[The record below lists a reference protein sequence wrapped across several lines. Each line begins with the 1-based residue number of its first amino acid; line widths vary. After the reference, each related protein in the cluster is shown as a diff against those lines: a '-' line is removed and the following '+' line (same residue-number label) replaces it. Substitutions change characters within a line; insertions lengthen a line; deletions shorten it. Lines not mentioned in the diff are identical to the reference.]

1 MTTRAIPAI
10 HSALLIAL
18 LTGAASANAVEPQ
31 ALVRDTADKV
41 LAEVRMNKAELQSDT
56 SRIYSLV
63 QETVVPHFD
72 FARMSQSAL
81 GRHWRDTTVGQ
92 RERLTAEFRELLV
105 RTYAVA
111 LLEYSGQTISYLP
124 VRVPDGAK
132 EVMIPTR
139 VNSGGAPVPINY
151 RLYREG
157 DTWKIFDVVIDGVSM
172 VTNYRSTFANQVR
185 RSGIDG
191 LIEQLAKRNEQL
203 RG

>member
-1 MTTRAIPAI
+1 MTKRAIPAI
-10 HSALLIAL
+10 YAGLLIGL
-18 LTGAASANAVEPQ
+18 LTGAARANAVEPQ
-31 ALVRDTADKV
+31 ALVRDTADRV
-41 LAEVRMNKAELQSDT
+41 LAEVRLNKAELQRDT
-56 SRIYSLV
+56 ARIYALV

-72 FARMSQSAL
+72 FARMSRSAL
-81 GRHWRDTTVGQ
+81 GRHWRDTTVDQ

-111 LLEYSGQTISYLP
+111 LLEYSGETISYLP
-124 VRVPDGAK
+124 VRIPENAK

-139 VNSGGAPVPINY
+139 VNGGGPPVPIDY

-157 DTWKIFDVVIDGVSM
+157 STWKIYDVVIDGVSM
-172 VTNYRSTFANQVR
+172 VTNYRSTFSNQVR

-191 LIEQLAKRNEQL
+191 LIKQLAKRNEQL